1 LRSDLPGDAGT
12 LRNHSALRRETK
24 AESERGERREAAR
37 RAANPMPM
45 TVRHERDNVYRLEVV
60 GTLHKLELERCQQV
74 LIAEIGRIG
83 AIRLLFLLDGF
94 EGWEPLD
101 DWHDLSFYVKHG
113 GAIERIAMVGEERWR
128 SQSLMFAG
136 ADLRRAP
143 VEYFSPDKAADARVW
158 LST

>member
-1 LRSDLPGDAGT
+1 MSGGAD
-12 LRNHSALRRETK
+12 RR
-24 AESERGERREAAR
+24 
-37 RAANPMPM
+37 
-45 TVRHERDNVYRLEVV
+45 D
-60 GTLHKLELERCQQV
+60 
-74 LIAEIGRIG
+74 GRVG

-101 DWHDLSFYVKHG
+101 DWHDLTFYVKHG
-113 GAIERIAMVGEERWR
+113 GAIERIAIVGEERWR

-136 ADLRRAP
+136 ADLRQAP

>member
-1 LRSDLPGDAGT
+1 LGSDLPGDAGT

-24 AESERGERREAAR
+24 AESERGERREAEC